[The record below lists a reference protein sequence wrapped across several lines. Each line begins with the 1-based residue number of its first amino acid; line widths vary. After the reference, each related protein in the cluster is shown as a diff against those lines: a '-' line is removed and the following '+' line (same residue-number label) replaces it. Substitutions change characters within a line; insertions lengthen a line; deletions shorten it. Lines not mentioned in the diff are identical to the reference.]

1 MCDFLTGPNHR
12 DKRRITQ
19 LEEQLKAERHACDAL
34 FASLRNKHS
43 SEAMNLYSR
52 VLLARSTNNY
62 EQIIDLSHEI
72 IGENR

>member
-12 DKRRITQ
+12 DRKRITE

-34 FASLRNKHS
+34 FASLRSNNS
-43 SEAMNLYSR
+43 SESMSLYSK

-62 EQIIDLSHEI
+62 EGIIELSHEI